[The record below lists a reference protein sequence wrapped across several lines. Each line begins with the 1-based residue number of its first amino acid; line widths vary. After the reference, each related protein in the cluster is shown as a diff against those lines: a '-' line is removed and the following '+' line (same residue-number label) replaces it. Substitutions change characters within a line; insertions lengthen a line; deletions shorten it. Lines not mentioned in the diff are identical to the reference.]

1 MGQEDFVTTCQP
13 ELSNALINVMPAGG
27 GGGGGGRA

>member
-13 ELSNALINVMPAGG
+13 ELSNSFVKKDENLEDTALAVH
-27 GGGGGGRA
+27 